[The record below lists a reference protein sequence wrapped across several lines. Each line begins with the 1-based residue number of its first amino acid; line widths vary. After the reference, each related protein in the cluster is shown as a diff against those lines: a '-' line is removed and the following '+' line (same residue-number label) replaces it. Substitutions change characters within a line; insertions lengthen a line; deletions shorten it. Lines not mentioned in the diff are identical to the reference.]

1 MGTLDSLRGSQATL
15 DLDFIEATAR
25 AATPGRWHEFDGCV
39 WTDVAECLHHG
50 PSTAADREHVA
61 TMDPSTTLAL
71 VARVR
76 ELEARHDPCIC
87 GPWHPASDGPKEECP
102 RHGREY
108 GWWVER
114 AEAKERQLLD
124 AEARLEAVDEFIAEA
139 MERLSAA
146 EAQLKGRCL
155 ADITLRD
162 DDHRLATCILPEGH
176 TFEHDDGMGCLWT
189 DGDHRAADHSDAA
202 RLAAVDELHFAEY
215 DDGPNVCFDDRAD
228 WPCPTH
234 LAIHPECADECQHA
248 GGAE

>member
-1 MGTLDSLRGSQATL
+1 MTGL
-15 DLDFIEATAR
+15 DLDRIEATAR

-39 WTDVAECLHHG
+39 WTDAAECLHHG
-50 PSTAADREHVA
+50 PSSVADREHVA
-61 TMDPSTTLAL
+61 TMDPETTLAL

-76 ELEARHDPCIC
+76 ELEAEM
-87 GPWHPASDGPKEECP
+87 G
-102 RHGREY
+102 
-108 GWWVER
+108 ER
-114 AEAKERQLLD
+114 IFWLD
-124 AEARLEAVDEFIAEA
+124 QDAGLIAEA

-162 DDHRLATCILPEGH
+162 DDHRMVTCILPEGH

-202 RLAAVDELHFAEY
+202 RLTAVDKLHRYVPCAFGEEEEVSALCY
-215 DDGPNVCFDDRAD
+215 RHRDRGHCPRCGWAI

-234 LAIHPECADECQHA
+234 LAVHPECAANCQHV
-248 GGAE
+248 GGAA